1 MGKFL
6 TTASTLAL
14 TAILTTG
21 IAYAIEGAEPDAKD
35 GLTILAST
43 PAEGAA
49 IAAIQ
54 KGERVSI
61 TPAQFAEYPEMYIT
75 YEVEQKTTEGWE
87 NYKSYTWLNRNEE
100 EGVYSAAFSL
110 TYEFFE
116 GVEYRF
122 VYKAWETEMDS
133 YGPSSASNIMGIAY
147 VNFTG
152 TAKRY
157 ECSPYKLVSIAPDPS
172 ESRVEG
178 PILPND
184 CPYITVI
191 FDGPVNLGGTEDT
204 GILVGMG
211 MGNNPFLG
219 GLIPVVDGK
228 EVQPEGETKIFA
240 EEWHLTFGATQ
251 LANTD
256 APLEV
261 TIKAVD
267 EKGRVVQGNC
277 GEDAGSYSL
286 YTYNVEGQ
294 YGKLQF
300 SYGAAPIAYVSEITV
315 SEDGTSK
322 GINQSWLQPASSIV
336 ITRNGEVVTTAK
348 EVEQVYAPGQEDN
361 PDATAVAARII
372 LKETITEPGT
382 YEIYIP
388 GGYFNFGTEYDTLYQ
403 KEETGTFEVVEGP
416 KYSAVP
422 EAGVVTEIGTFAITY
437 DVDANIAINATA
449 DRVTLTAEDG
459 TSIPVADF
467 NAVGKTLT
475 LALRGTITDPGT
487 YTLCIPSGF
496 VTVNDEAIPGI
507 VLEYTIEKQ
516 GGDDELPATFDPA
529 PGEISA
535 LPEYINIIWTDW
547 PEVSAMSGHAT
558 IQFNDEA
565 PVNLPDLKIDYS
577 NPNYNEITQPLGD
590 FAGKTDDGTYT
601 ITFPAGYFNLGY
613 NGDTNEEFSITY
625 TIGGGTVELPVTF
638 KPDPSESLEALPESI
653 DIWADGYEE
662 IASGQGFAT
671 ISFNNG
677 EPERMG
683 DISLDWDY
691 WNLAHLSLAPYAGAT
706 EEGDYKICFPAGF
719 FTFIT
724 PGEVESPAM
733 EITYTV
739 GANTG
744 VTNVTVKADRYVVFD
759 LNGVQ
764 VLDTT
769 DAEALKAL
777 KGIYIVN
784 GIKIAF

>member
-6 TTASTLAL
+6 TTASSLAL

-21 IAYAIEGAEPDAKD
+21 FAYAIEGAEPDAKD

-49 IAAIQ
+49 IAAIE

-100 EGVYSAAFSL
+100 EGVYSAAFSRGM
-110 TYEFFE
+110 EFFD

-122 VYKAWETEMDS
+122 VYKAWRTEAES
-133 YGPSSASNIMGIAY
+133 YGPASASNMMGIAY

-152 TAKRY
+152 TAARY
-157 ECSPYKLVSIAPDPS
+157 ECSPYKLVSISPDPS

-184 CPYITVI
+184 CPYLTVI
-191 FDGPVNLGGTEDT
+191 FDGPVNLGGTENT
-204 GILVGMG
+204 GILVGQG
-211 MGNNPFLG
+211 MGNTPFRG

-228 EVQPEGETKIFA
+228 EVTDSQTKIYA

-251 LANTD
+251 LANAD

-261 TIKAVD
+261 TIKATD

-277 GEDAGSYSL
+277 GKDADSYSL
-286 YTYNVEGQ
+286 YTYNVEGM

-300 SYGAAPIAYVSEITV
+300 SYGAAPISYVSEIIV

-322 GINQSWLQPASSIV
+322 GINQSWLKPASSIV

-348 EVEQVYAPGQEDN
+348 EVEQVYAPGDEDN

-372 LKETITEPGT
+372 LNETITEPGT

-388 GGYFNFGTEYDTLYQ
+388 GGYFNFGTQFDTLYQ
-403 KEETGTFEVVEGP
+403 KEETGTFEVVAGP
-416 KYSAVP
+416 DYTAVP
-422 EAGVVTEIGTFAITY
+422 AAGVVTEIGSFAITY
-437 DVDANIAINATA
+437 DVAANIAINTTA
-449 DRVTLTAEDG
+449 ERVTLTAEDG

-475 LALRGTITDPGT
+475 LALRGTITDPST

-507 VLEYTIEKQ
+507 ILEYTIEKQ
-516 GGDDELPATFDPA
+516 SGEEELPATFDPA
-529 PGEISA
+529 PGELTA
-535 LPEYINIIWTDW
+535 LPEFINTIWSDW
-547 PEVSAMSGHAT
+547 KEVGAGSGIAK

-565 PVNLPDLKIDYS
+565 PVNLPDLQIDYS
-577 NPNYNEITQPLGD
+577 NPNYNEITQPLGE
-590 FAGKTDDGTYT
+590 FAGATAAGSYT

-613 NGDTNEEFSITY
+613 NGDGNEEFSITY
-625 TIGGGTVELPVTF
+625 TIGGGETPCPAVFTPEAG
-638 KPDPSESLEALPESI
+638 SIAALPEEVTI
-653 DIWADGYEE
+653 HFPDYKEAGGGY
-662 IASGQGFAT
+662 GKAT
-671 ISFNNG
+671 IQFNADAPVNLSDARFHPVDYNGMIQPLDSF
-677 EPERMG
+677 
-683 DISLDWDY
+683 
-691 WNLAHLSLAPYAGAT
+691 AGST
-706 EEGDYKICFPAGF
+706 EKGKYTIHFPQGYF
-719 FTFIT
+719 VL
-724 PGEVESPAM
+724 GSGGNEESPAM
-733 EITYTV
+733 DVVYEITE
-739 GANTG
+739 NTG
-744 VTNVTVKADRYVVFD
+744 VTNVTVKADRYMVFD

>member
-6 TTASTLAL
+6 TTASSLAL
-14 TAILTTG
+14 TAILATG
-21 IAYAIEGAEPDAKD
+21 FAYAIEGAEPDAKD

-49 IAAIQ
+49 IAVIE

-100 EGVYSAAFSL
+100 EGVYSAAFSRGM
-110 TYEFFE
+110 EFFE

-122 VYKAWETEMDS
+122 VYKAWKTVAES
-133 YGPSSASNIMGIAY
+133 QGPASASNIMGIAY

-152 TAKRY
+152 TTKAY
-157 ECSPYKLVSIAPDPS
+157 ECSPYTLTSISPVPS
-172 ESRVEG
+172 ESRIEG

-204 GILVGMG
+204 GILLGQG
-211 MGNNPFLG
+211 QGNRPFFG

-228 EVQPEGETKIFA
+228 EVTDSQTKIYA
-240 EEWHLTFGATQ
+240 KEWHLTFGENQ
-251 LANTD
+251 LANAD

-261 TIKAVD
+261 TIKATD

-277 GEDAGSYSL
+277 GKDEVSYSL

-300 SYGAAPIAYVSEITV
+300 NYGVAPIGYVSEIIV
-315 SEDGTSK
+315 SEDGTDK
-322 GINQSWLQPASSIV
+322 GINQSWLKPASTIV

-348 EVEQVYAPGQEDN
+348 EVEQVYAPGDEDN

-372 LKETITEPGT
+372 LKEIVTEPGT

-388 GGYFNFGTEYDTLYQ
+388 GGYFNFGTQFDTLFQ
-403 KEETGTFEVVEGP
+403 KEETGTFEVVAGP
-416 KYSAVP
+416 DYTAVP
-422 EAGVVTEIGTFAITY
+422 AAGVVTEIGSFAITY
-437 DVDANIAINATA
+437 DVAANIEINPTA
-449 DRVTLTAEDG
+449 ERVSLTAEDG

-475 LALRGTITDPGT
+475 LALRGTITDPSK
-487 YTLCIPSGF
+487 YTLCIPTGF

-516 GGDDELPATFDPA
+516 GGEEELPAIFDPA
-529 PGEISA
+529 PGELTA
-535 LPEYINIIWTDW
+535 LPEFINTIWPDW
-547 PEVSAMSGHAT
+547 KEVGSGSGIAK

-565 PVNLPDLKIDYS
+565 PVNLPDLKVDYS
-577 NPNYNEITQPLGD
+577 NPNYNEITQPLGE
-590 FAGKTDDGTYT
+590 FAGATAAGSYT

-613 NGDTNEEFSITY
+613 NGDSNEEFSITY
-625 TIGGGTVELPVTF
+625 TIGGGAAPCPAEFTPAAG
-638 KPDPSESLEALPESI
+638 SIAALPEEVTI
-653 DIWADGYEE
+653 HFPDYNEAGGGY
-662 IASGQGFAT
+662 GKAT
-671 ISFNNG
+671 IQFNADAPVNLSDARFHPVDYNGMIQPLDSF
-677 EPERMG
+677 
-683 DISLDWDY
+683 
-691 WNLAHLSLAPYAGAT
+691 AGST
-706 EEGDYKICFPAGF
+706 EKGTYTIHFPQGYF
-719 FTFIT
+719 VL
-724 PGEVESPAM
+724 GSGGNDESPAM
-733 EITYTV
+733 DVVYEV
-739 GANTG
+739 NENTG

>member
-6 TTASTLAL
+6 TTASSLAL
-14 TAILTTG
+14 TAILATG
-21 IAYAIEGAEPDAKD
+21 FAYAIEGAEPDAKD

-49 IAAIQ
+49 IAVIE

-100 EGVYSAAFSL
+100 EGVYSAAFSRGM
-110 TYEFFE
+110 EFFD

-122 VYKAWETEMDS
+122 VYKAWKTEAES
-133 YGPSSASNIMGIAY
+133 YGPASASNMMGIAY

-152 TAKRY
+152 TTNAY
-157 ECSPYKLVSIAPDPS
+157 ECSPYTLTSISPVPS
-172 ESRVEG
+172 ESRIEG

-191 FDGPVNLGGTEDT
+191 FNGPVNLGGTEDT
-204 GILVGMG
+204 GILLGQG
-211 MGNNPFLG
+211 AGNIPFFG

-228 EVQPEGETKIFA
+228 EVTDSQTKIYA
-240 EEWHLTFGATQ
+240 KEWHLTFGENQ
-251 LANTD
+251 LANAD

-261 TIKAVD
+261 TIKATD

-277 GEDAGSYSL
+277 GKDEVSYSL

-300 SYGAAPIAYVSEITV
+300 NYGVAPIGYVSEIIV
-315 SEDGTSK
+315 SEDGTDK
-322 GINQSWLQPASSIV
+322 GINQSWLKPASTIV
-336 ITRNGEVVTTAK
+336 ITRNGEFVTTAK
-348 EVEQVYAPGQEDN
+348 EVEQVYAPGDEDN

-372 LKETITEPGT
+372 LKEIVTEPGT

-388 GGYFNFGTEYDTLYQ
+388 GGYFNFGTQFDTLFQ
-403 KEETGTFEVVEGP
+403 KEETGTFEVVAGP
-416 KYSAVP
+416 DYTAVP
-422 EAGVVTEIGTFAITY
+422 AAGVVTEIGSFAITY
-437 DVDANIAINATA
+437 DVAANIEINPTA
-449 DRVTLTAEDG
+449 ERVSLTAEDG

-475 LALRGTITDPGT
+475 LALRGTITDPSK
-487 YTLCIPSGF
+487 YTLCIPTGF

-516 GGDDELPATFDPA
+516 GGEEELPAVFTPA
-529 PGEISA
+529 PGSVLDQLPDRIDFIFPDYSEIMV
-535 LPEYINIIWTDW
+535 Y
-547 PEVSAMSGHAT
+547 SGCPT
-558 IQFNDEA
+558 IRFNDEE
-565 PVNLPDLKIDYS
+565 PVNLPDGLTYD
-577 NPNYNEITQPLGD
+577 PEDAYNEGYQSLGE
-590 FAGKTDDGTYT
+590 FAGRTEAGTYT
-601 ITFPAGYFNLGY
+601 ITFPAESFALGSNDLREEMVITYIVGGAAPCPAEFTPAAGSIAALPEEVTVKFPDYSEAGGGYGKATIQFNAEEPVNLPDAYYHPNDWNAMNQPLG
-613 NGDTNEEFSITY
+613 NFAGSTEKGTY
-625 TIGGGTVELPVTF
+625 TIHFPEGYFALGSGGN
-638 KPDPSESLEALPESI
+638 D
-653 DIWADGYEE
+653 
-662 IASGQGFAT
+662 
-671 ISFNNG
+671 
-677 EPERMG
+677 
-683 DISLDWDY
+683 
-691 WNLAHLSLAPYAGAT
+691 
-706 EEGDYKICFPAGF
+706 
-719 FTFIT
+719 
-724 PGEVESPAM
+724 ESPAM
-733 EITYTV
+733 DVVYEV
-739 GANTG
+739 NENTG